1 MVCLQICNHPALTY
15 PPETVYEPEV
25 LVQQCGKFAVLDRI
39 LVKQKASG
47 HRVLL
52 FSTMTRLLDLL
63 EIYLRWRYVDTLA
76 GPATM
81 GFLRID
87 GGTSLEDRYGSINL
101 VAGVLNSL
109 TVIWAAFVY
118 AKWKVI
124 PSST

>member
-1 MVCLQICNHPALTY
+1 MQICNHPALTY
-15 PPETVYEPEV
+15 PPEFYEPEV

-63 EIYLRWRYVDTLA
+63 EIYLRWRYVDTPA

-87 GGTSLEDRYGSINL
+87 GSTSLEDRWGNGL
-101 VAGVLNSL
+101 
-109 TVIWAAFVY
+109 
-118 AKWKVI
+118 
-124 PSST
+124 